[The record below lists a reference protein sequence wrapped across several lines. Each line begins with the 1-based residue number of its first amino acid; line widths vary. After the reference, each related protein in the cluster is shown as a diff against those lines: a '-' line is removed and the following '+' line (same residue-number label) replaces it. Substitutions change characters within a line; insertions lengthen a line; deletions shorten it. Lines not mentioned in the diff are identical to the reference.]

1 MAKDNVTKRKVEDLT
16 TEGKPKAVAKYNLG
30 FTINLGNYESCKIEA
45 GLELEGTVDN
55 LDELQERVQEEVED
69 EVWSEM
75 EQLKKKDKSKTVLGD
90 RA

>member
-1 MAKDNVTKRKVEDLT
+1 M
-16 TEGKPKAVAKYNLG
+16 
-30 FTINLGNYESCKIEA
+30 
-45 GLELEGTVDN
+45 ELEGTVDN